1 MDGELTTKS
10 QQKVRRI
17 TDYVR
22 DNLDEAAI
30 ISALVAIALK
40 GGEDLSSE
48 EYVVL
53 AALRRSAGKFQDAS
67 IEEISSM
74 LSEYDESQIPG
85 LVNNVK
91 GILFELEF
99 IEIENNDGDSIFAYQ
114 FENTNHPAYDIQLLN
129 EETGEIS
136 ELQLK
141 ATDSTAYVQ
150 EWIDEHG
157 GNIVVTEEVAER
169 MGLPGIGIE
178 NQELE
183 VRVEDFIDKLKDLQE
198 NEDAFTPILGKIGT
212 ISLAISLVAL
222 VAQYQS
228 KRISRSEFGRLSA
241 MMIGKKVVKFSVL
254 AVALSIPGI
263 NFVTTVALAA
273 NLVIQGKKTL
283 DHF

>member
-1 MDGELTTKS
+1 MDGALTTKS

-157 GNIVVTEEVAER
+157 GNIVVTEEVARR

>member
-169 MGLPGIGIE
+169 MGLSGIGIE

>member
-1 MDGELTTKS
+1 MDGALTTKS

>member
-150 EWIDEHG
+150 DWIDEHG

-198 NEDAFTPILGKIGT
+198 NEDEFTPILGKIGT

>member
-1 MDGELTTKS
+1 MDGALTTKS

-114 FENTNHPAYDIQLLN
+114 FENTNHLHMTYNYL
-129 EETGEIS
+129 T
-136 ELQLK
+136 K
-141 ATDSTAYVQ
+141 
-150 EWIDEHG
+150 
-157 GNIVVTEEVAER
+157 
-169 MGLPGIGIE
+169 
-178 NQELE
+178 
-183 VRVEDFIDKLKDLQE
+183 KLVK
-198 NEDAFTPILGKIGT
+198 
-212 ISLAISLVAL
+212 
-222 VAQYQS
+222 YQNS
-228 KRISRSEFGRLSA
+228 
-241 MMIGKKVVKFSVL
+241 
-254 AVALSIPGI
+254 
-263 NFVTTVALAA
+263 N
-273 NLVIQGKKTL
+273 
-283 DHF
+283 